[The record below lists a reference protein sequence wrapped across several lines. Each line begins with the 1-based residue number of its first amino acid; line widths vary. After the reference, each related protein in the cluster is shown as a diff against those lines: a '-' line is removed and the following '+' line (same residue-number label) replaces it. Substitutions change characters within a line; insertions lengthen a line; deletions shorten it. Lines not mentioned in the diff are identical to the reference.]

1 MFTSC
6 LPQAVAPEI
15 GKEVTEVITEI
26 LDENAILLDLAT
38 KGKHSALSKIA
49 VEIARGI
56 GCGERTVLAG
66 LLRRERLGSTGVG
79 HGVAVPHALLDS
91 VTSPVAALARLDA
104 PIGFDSPDGEPVD
117 LLFTLIWPQS
127 DTRAFLPAFSRV
139 CRLLRS
145 PWLREGLRQARSG
158 DEAMAILRMAENE
171 PVDAGA
177 AHYGIGGAAA
187 ADDAGP
193 QRKTRSS
200 SPIAT
205 PRTAG

>member
-1 MFTSC
+1 
-6 LPQAVAPEI
+6 
-15 GKEVTEVITEI
+15 VITEI
-26 LDENAILLDLAT
+26 LDENDILLNLAT

-56 GCGERTVLAG
+56 GCSERTVLAG

-91 VTSPVAALARLDA
+91 VTSPVAALARLDT
-104 PIGFDSPDGEPVD
+104 PIDFGSPDGEPVD

-127 DTRAFLPAFSRV
+127 DTGAFLPAFSKV

-171 PVDAGA
+171 PTDAA
-177 AHYGIGGAAA
+177 TAHYDISGAPTAEAA
-187 ADDAGP
+187 NPG
-193 QRKTRSS
+193 
-200 SPIAT
+200 
-205 PRTAG
+205 